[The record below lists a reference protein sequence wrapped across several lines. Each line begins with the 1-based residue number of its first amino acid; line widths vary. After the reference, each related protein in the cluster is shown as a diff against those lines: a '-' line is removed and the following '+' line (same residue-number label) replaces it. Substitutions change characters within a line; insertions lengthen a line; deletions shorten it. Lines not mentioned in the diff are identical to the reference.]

1 MSRLRDFGQRRL
13 ERLRSGPGTRAPDQ
27 GPTGARDPPKQDAAG
42 TTNRPM
48 EVTVSSTDVST
59 STDGTATY
67 MGGGDPAGTFTDYYP
82 AWLDNLADDV
92 TVEGSMLDGA
102 VQGAEAARTIVV
114 TIRTLYG
121 DSQEFRFAGPCG
133 ENGWLEDYIA
143 QVGGKPLGCVALVT
157 RNPAGQTQHIVA
169 SYRPRSSLLLFSRLL
184 GEKFAGT
191 PYAKYFL
198 ASES

>member
-1 MSRLRDFGQRRL
+1 MSRLRDFGLGRL
-13 ERLRSGPGTRAPDQ
+13 ERLRSGPGTRAPNQ
-27 GPTGARDPPKQDAAG
+27 GPTGASDQPKQDAAG
-42 TTNRPM
+42 TSNRPM

-82 AWLDNLADDV
+82 EWLDHLADDV

-114 TIRTLYG
+114 TIRMLYG

-143 QVGGKPLGCVALVT
+143 QVGGKPLGCVALIT

-169 SYRPRSSLLLFSRLL
+169 SYRPRSSLLPFSRLL

-198 ASES
+198 VSES

>member
-1 MSRLRDFGQRRL
+1 M
-13 ERLRSGPGTRAPDQ
+13 
-27 GPTGARDPPKQDAAG
+27 
-42 TTNRPM
+42 
-48 EVTVSSTDVST
+48 SSTDVST
-59 STDGTATY
+59 STDGAPTY
-67 MGGGDPAGTFTDYYP
+67 MGGGDPAGRFTDYYP

-102 VQGAEAARTIVV
+102 VQGAEAVRTVVV

-121 DSQEFRFAGPCG
+121 DSQEFHFAGPWG
-133 ENGWLEDYIA
+133 DNGWLEDYIA

-157 RNPAGQTQHIVA
+157 RNAAGQTQHIVA